1 VQWSNLPTELATW
14 EDQDNLR
21 QCYPFAPAWG
31 QAGFQ
36 GGENV
41 NNESMDSPTVSR
53 GVPNGEP
60 EAAPVVRTRRVCRAN
75 VRQQG
80 PEWVQ

>member
-1 VQWSNLPTELATW
+1 MGR
-14 EDQDNLR
+14 LR
-21 QCYPFAPAWG
+21 QPEAMFSFCSCLGASRIL
-31 QAGFQ
+31 
-36 GGENV
+36 GGNV

-60 EAAPVVRTRRVCRAN
+60 EAAPVVRTRRVHRAN